1 MNRIS
6 VGIIGDGISAYR
18 HAHAVNSDP
27 RFFLSSIAPKNMQ
40 RGRELM
46 RIHNIPHLD
55 KDSEYLLERDD
66 IDLVVLS
73 IPTAVHSPYIE
84 YAERYDKAIIIES
97 PVTLNPA
104 EGEKIYDKVKTEGA
118 FFFNGNPY
126 LYSEKIGN
134 IDRNLFHLFS
144 LMFPSIYLSP
154 EEMLHI
160 ALETLVR
167 AFGAVV
173 NVTPGEADGTLF
185 VTLERGEGT
194 LILLREPDSR
204 GIYLVVDGAI
214 ILSGERYYH
223 FLPSLYSSV
232 FSRLEDGRSTEDMFF
247 CTLEALRAAE
257 LLPDN
262 WVWKTISPIG

>member
-18 HAHAVNSDP
+18 HAHAVNSDG
-27 RFFLSSIAPKNMQ
+27 RFFLSSIAPKSIQ

-46 RIHNIPHLD
+46 RIHDIPHLD
-55 KDSEYLLERDD
+55 KDPEYLLERED

-73 IPTAVHSPYIE
+73 VPTEVHSQYIE

-97 PVTLNPA
+97 PVTLSPE
-104 EGEKIYDKVKTEGA
+104 EGERIYDEVKTEGA

-134 IDRNLFHLFS
+134 IDRNSFHLFS
-144 LMFPSIYLSP
+144 LSFPSIYLSP
-154 EEMLHI
+154 DEMLHI

-173 NVTPGEADGTLF
+173 SVTGGETDGTLS
-185 VTLERGEGT
+185 VTLERGKGT
-194 LILLREPDSR
+194 LTLLREPDSR
-204 GIYLVVDGAI
+204 GICLVVDGVV
-214 ILSGERYYH
+214 ILSGARYYS
-223 FLPSLYSSV
+223 FLPSLYSYV
-232 FSRLEDGRSTEDMFF
+232 FSRLEDGRETCDTFF
-247 CTLEALRAAE
+247 CTLASLRAAE
-257 LLPDN
+257 LLPD
-262 WVWKTISPIG
+262 KRARKAICSEE